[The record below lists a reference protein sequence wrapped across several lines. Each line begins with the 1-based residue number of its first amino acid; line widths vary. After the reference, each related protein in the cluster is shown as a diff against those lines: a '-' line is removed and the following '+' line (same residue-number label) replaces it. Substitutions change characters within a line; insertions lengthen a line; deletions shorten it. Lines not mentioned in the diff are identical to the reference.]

1 MNFSRAG
8 RRNMLAW
15 GRENTRLKPKIFI
28 VGFNKSGTTTLH
40 QYFKSNNLSSVHWDG
55 GRMAVAMQANCIASR
70 PVMSGYDR
78 AFTAFSDMV
87 FLNEKIH
94 IEGNAQFR
102 NMDADYPQ
110 SYFIY
115 NTRNIDD
122 WIASRLSHDSGR
134 FFGLSKAAYRT
145 ADKDKIIKIWKDT
158 RLNFEADIRQYFQ
171 SSPRFLELDIN
182 AADPQ
187 KMVNGFLKRDF
198 DETRWKWQNRT
209 MPKLA
214 TA

>member
-1 MNFSRAG
+1 MNLSRAG
-8 RRNMLAW
+8 LRNMLAV
-15 GRENTRLKPKIFI
+15 GGINTRLKQKIFI

-40 QYFKSNNLSSVHWDG
+40 QYFKNNGLRSIHWDG
-55 GRMAVAMQANCIASR
+55 GRIAVAIQANCIASR
-70 PVMSGYDR
+70 PVMTGYDR
-78 AFTAFSDMV
+78 AFTVFSDMV
-87 FLNEKIH
+87 FLNEKIL

-102 NMDADYPQ
+102 NMDADYPG

-122 WIASRLSHDSGR
+122 WIASRLVHNGGR
-134 FFGLSKAAYRT
+134 FFESSKAAFQT
-145 ADKDKIIKIWKDT
+145 TDKDKVVKIWKDT

-182 AADPQ
+182 APDPQ
-187 KMVNGFLKRDF
+187 KIVNGFLKRDL
-198 DETRWKWQNRT
+198 DETRWRWQNKT
-209 MPKLA
+209 KPKLA